1 MKAKPEVLSRAVARP
16 FAPAK
21 PIASYA
27 KTHMKSTFNE
37 MPAGMEEMQV
47 SPEELKGA
55 AQVKTDDFYLRNQR
69 C

>member
-1 MKAKPEVLSRAVARP
+1 MTTAVLA
-16 FAPAK
+16 
-21 PIASYA
+21 ASYP

-37 MPAGMEEMQV
+37 KPSVLEEMQV

-55 AQVKTDDFYLRNQR
+55 AQVKTDDFCLRNQR